1 MQVTRNPFM
10 YLVNLKYPFIL
21 SLLSLFHQV
30 TWLQASRKFVGYQ
43 LFPHLKGIAVVM
55 LFRVSYFLTF
65 NCLNQVDFFW
75 TLYSVTYTLYIH
87 KICIIFRIIINII
100 INILHTY
107 CTTNTFIFR
116 YTFIWSYVTLIQ
128 TT

>member
-10 YLVNLKYPFIL
+10 YLVNLIYPFIL

-30 TWLQASRKFVGYQ
+30 TWLQASRKFVWFQ

-55 LFRVSYFLTF
+55 LFRVSFFLTF

-75 TLYSVTYTLYIH
+75 TLYSVTCTLCMH
-87 KICIIFRIIINII
+87 KICIIFRIIIKII

-107 CTTNTFIFR
+107 FITNTFIFR
-116 YTFIWSYVTLIQ
+116 YTFIWSHVTWNQ
-128 TT
+128 MT